1 MEGLHSPIDNIE
13 ADWSAS
19 EKARVSRMLCCTVVG
34 NPAKVKASLQALQA
48 RKQANEFIIVSDT
61 FDANIRKYSLS
72 LTVKA

>member
-1 MEGLHSPIDNIE
+1 
-13 ADWSAS
+13 
-19 EKARVSRMLCCTVVG
+19 MLCCTVVG